1 MPSTYSNNT
10 SENTNVRK
18 GVLDVLEVNLSGLP
32 GASAVLPAGVLS
44 TDLLG
49 EVLGVADVILT
60 VKEQKGIHFVTKGND
75 D

>member
-18 GVLDVLEVNLSGLP
+18 RVLDVLEVNLSGLP
-32 GASAVLPAGVLS
+32 GASTVLPAGVLS

-60 VKEQKGIHFVTKGND
+60 VKEQKGIHFVN
-75 D
+75 

>member
-10 SENTNVRK
+10 GENTNVRK
-18 GVLDVLEVNLSGLP
+18 RVLDVLEVNLSGLP
-32 GASAVLPAGVLS
+32 GASTVLPAGVLS

-49 EVLGVADVILT
+49 EVLGVANVILT
-60 VKEQKGIHFVTKGND
+60 VKEQKGIHFVTKSND